1 MKFIKENFD
10 NSVERERKIVKFLEE
25 KNKDFFDKQSSVNK
39 WYEETFPDDS
49 ESVEDLSDSITFE
62 KAATFVTPRGSEDRF
77 YSKMGG
83 TDSVV
88 RERIFDK
95 IAKLYNVSYE
105 DVYNTWMGKPF
116 TKLKDALDRDG
127 VKYSLDESSDVE
139 KVKGILTSR
148 LTPDKKEIRAYGN
161 DERMPK
167 GFRFKSGTRNNG
179 MVTYNGGD
187 YAYAV
192 VNGKVRVMTDK
203 DAGWNW
209 SETLYNDKLFES
221 NQDENVFRVTYK
233 ASDKVFSSFMVRAKD
248 KDDAI
253 DKAIAYR
260 KKKYNKDTDIVGAEK
275 MTSDEVEDYKRRGMS
290 LVESIDPEVKKM
302 AEECSVEVFDG
313 FDDFDISVTGK
324 TSDIK
329 EFLKR
334 YYAYKGLDNKEE
346 CLKEDVEDATV
357 EVKEE
362 EVDIEPKKSPE
373 TDTDMSLANMLNLLI
388 QDEWQA
394 IDGYNGTI
402 ATIRSLEENPI
413 DGNMNVDYEGITKI
427 LEDIAAEEM
436 NHVGMLQKAMGT
448 VSPNTSEIEGGE
460 KEAEETLDD
469 AGAEE

>member
-25 KNKDFFDKQSSVNK
+25 KDSFDKNYSVGTK
-39 WYEETFPDDS
+39 EDDVVKS
-49 ESVEDLSDSITFE
+49 ILSDRVTKDRKIRPFADNE
-62 KAATFVTPRGSEDRF
+62 KLPR
-77 YSKMGG
+77 
-83 TDSVV
+83 
-88 RERIFDK
+88 
-95 IAKLYNVSYE
+95 
-105 DVYNTWMGKPF
+105 
-116 TKLKDALDRDG
+116 
-127 VKYSLDESSDVE
+127 
-139 KVKGILTSR
+139 
-148 LTPDKKEIRAYGN
+148 
-161 DERMPK
+161 
-167 GFRFKSGTRNNG
+167 GFRFKSLA
-179 MVTYNGGD
+179 GD
-187 YAYAV
+187 HGEVSYFGKPFAFAV
-192 VNGKVRVMTDK
+192 VDGELKVMPSDK
-203 DAGWNW
+203 AGSNW
-209 SETLYNDKLFES
+209 SETIFKKDKISES
-221 NQDENVFRVTYK
+221 EESVYRVTYK
-233 ASDKVFSSFMVRAKD
+233 ASDKIFSSFMIKAKD
-248 KDDAI
+248 KDDAM

-302 AEECSVEVFDG
+302 AEECNVEVFDG
-313 FDDFDISVTGK
+313 FDDFDITVMGK
-324 TSDIK
+324 TSDTK

-362 EVDIEPKKSPE
+362 EVDVEPKKSPE